1 MPGARVL
8 RLSLEKTAVYTK
20 GRAQRSAEGEATR
33 VYSLHGAFLLRAPL
47 SRPPTAGLGLATPVP
62 PPGAATPEA
71 AAAGVA
77 GVAWVADFTFIPKCI
92 V

>member
-1 MPGARVL
+1 MVRFCGGP
-8 RLSLEKTAVYTK
+8 
-20 GRAQRSAEGEATR
+20 
-33 VYSLHGAFLLRAPL
+33 PL